1 MATITFPT
9 DPSDGMIFEASPGLF
24 FQYNASD
31 NSWIRIDAYGFLPPA
46 SPLQNG
52 TMSSNDFK
60 KLMNIIIPP
69 PQASLEG
76 DDCSQTYRQG
86 KVGLYS
92 KDESL
97 TINPKL
103 TLMGNNTSAQRPWDL
118 HRNTVGIDFR
128 LNVEQFLDEI
138 RKRGNI
144 IERQI
149 VGDTGAQGDKGEA
162 GRDRLDT
169 GPTGPTGIG
178 GANSPFDGVLLEESL
193 NLSAA
198 AADEPRAVV
207 NVTTNEVSETE
218 NYLVFTRA
226 NVGNPDAC
234 PSEIIPKPIISP
246 WLLVVQRGVTN
257 INKLTSLTDDCG
269 VSCAICSGSIYYL
282 NIEPIMQTI
291 FERFK
296 TLVTNLKN
304 AKEDL
309 VASWLKSM
317 VFLFN
322 QQKAALC
329 CALENCRSRTRNVGT
344 RQYIES
350 QRIQA
355 ALGDFS
361 LVIDG
366 VEDKLT
372 VDLDELK
379 ECAVKPQGQSSQYI
393 KENLGAGCGEWLY
406 ELTIDASVHNKD
418 PRSAGNANCLMFTLP
433 RGSYFAQIIGC
444 CASIGAPG
452 SRGFVADEVQRD
464 ENGKITF
471 VGTVRILGEAYKG
484 EPVPGSSTDIF
495 VIGPNGERRQVNLLD
510 MQTKPWVA
518 DPPDGSFLGGAQST
532 GRVAMLYDRIIPI
545 GTDDE
550 STEKTVIQIPNL
562 GLFSDPAAARSAYF
576 GNTIRFTHAG
586 GST

>member
-1 MATITFPT
+1 MSQITFPT
-9 DPSDGMIFEASPGLF
+9 DPSDGMIFEAAPGLY
-24 FQYNASD
+24 FQYNAAD
-31 NSWIRIDAYGFLPPA
+31 NSWIRVDAYGFLPPA

-52 TMSSNDFK
+52 IMDSDDFK

-69 PQASLEG
+69 PQSSLEG

-86 KVGLYS
+86 RVGLYS

-97 TINPKL
+97 SVTPKL
-103 TLMGNNTSAQRPWDL
+103 TLMGNNTTTQKPWDL

-128 LNVEQFLDEI
+128 LNLEQFLDEI
-138 RKRGNI
+138 RTRGNI

-149 VGDTGAQGDKGEA
+149 VGDKGAQGDRGSA
-162 GRDRLDT
+162 GRDKLDT
-169 GPTGPTGIG
+169 GPTGVVGVD
-178 GANSPFDGVLLEESL
+178 GANSPFDGILLEEAL
-193 NLSAA
+193 NLNVET
-198 AADEPRAVV
+198 ADEPRAIV

-226 NVGNPDAC
+226 NIGNPDAC
-234 PSEIIPKPIISP
+234 PSEIIPKPLVSP
-246 WLLVVQRGVTN
+246 WLLIIQHGVTS
-257 INKLTSLTDDCG
+257 INKLSSLTDDCG

-282 NIEPIMQTI
+282 NIEPTMEAI

-296 TLVTNLKN
+296 SLVTNLKQ

-329 CALENCRSRTRNVGT
+329 CALENCRSRTRNVKT
-344 RQYIES
+344 REYIES

-355 ALGDFS
+355 AAGDFS

-372 VDLDELK
+372 VDTDELK
-379 ECAVKPQGQSSQYI
+379 ECATKPPGQSSQYI
-393 KENLGAGCGEWLY
+393 KENLGAGCDEWLY
-406 ELTIDASVHNKD
+406 ELTVDASVHNKD
-418 PRSAGNANCLMFTLP
+418 PRSAGSANCLMFTLP
-433 RGSYFAQIIGC
+433 RGSYYAQVIGC
-444 CASIGAPG
+444 CASIGAPT
-452 SRGFVADEVQRD
+452 SKSFVADEIKRD
-464 ENGKITF
+464 DSGNIIS
-471 VGTVRILGEAYKG
+471 VGTVQVLGVAYKG

-495 VIGPNGERRQVNLLD
+495 VIGPNGERRQVNLLE
-510 MQTKPWVA
+510 MLTKPWV
-518 DPPDGSFLGGAQST
+518 PDSVDTSLASTQST
-532 GRVAMLYDRIIPI
+532 GRVAILYDRIVPV
-545 GTDDE
+545 GTEDE
-550 STEKTVIQIPNL
+550 SIEQTVVQIPNL